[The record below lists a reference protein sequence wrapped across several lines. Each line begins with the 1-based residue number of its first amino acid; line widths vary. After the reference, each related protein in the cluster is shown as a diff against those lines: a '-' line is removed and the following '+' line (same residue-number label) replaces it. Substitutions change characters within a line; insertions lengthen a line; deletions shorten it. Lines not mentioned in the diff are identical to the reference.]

1 MSSDIKQQL
10 SALMDGEASR
20 DAARF
25 VLRAVD
31 SDRTLAAD
39 WSRFHLVRDCLQQR
53 PILVA
58 DAGFA
63 DAIMARID
71 AESLPG
77 RSTSRWARYVSGG
90 AVAAAVAVV
99 ALMASAP
106 QRLPT
111 QAGTVAS
118 SVNAP
123 LPVRTPLFNDSSLG
137 PRLPLVQPASA
148 TVGGETL
155 FAPGYDL
162 RAQPSNAWRPA
173 DAGRTL
179 RTPSAP
185 YVLLIVPV
193 QPAAT
198 AGEKPASARL
208 Q

>member
-63 DAIMARID
+63 DAIMTRID

-111 QAGTVAS
+111 QSGTVAS
-118 SVNAP
+118 SVNTP
-123 LPVRTPLFNDSSLG
+123 SPVRAPLFNDSSLG

-162 RAQPSNAWRPA
+162 RTQPSNAWRPA
-173 DAGRTL
+173 DAAHTL

-185 YVLLIVPV
+185 YVLLLVPV
-193 QPAAT
+193 QPAT